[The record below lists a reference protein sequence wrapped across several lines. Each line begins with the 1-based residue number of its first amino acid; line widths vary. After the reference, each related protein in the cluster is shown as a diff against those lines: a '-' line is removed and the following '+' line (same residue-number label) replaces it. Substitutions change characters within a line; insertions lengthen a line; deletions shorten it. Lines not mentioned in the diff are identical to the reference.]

1 MKRKKKIPAE
11 SKQNYI
17 KGRMLP
23 LKEANVVF
31 ALHTQL
37 LLQLVVHTH
46 NTAFVCLSLHSSSM
60 HKRTLVSIEL
70 RKINK

>member
-1 MKRKKKIPAE
+1 MPAE

-46 NTAFVCLSLHSSSM
+46 TTLHSCAY
-60 HKRTLVSIEL
+60 HCIRH
-70 RKINK
+70 RCINALWYR